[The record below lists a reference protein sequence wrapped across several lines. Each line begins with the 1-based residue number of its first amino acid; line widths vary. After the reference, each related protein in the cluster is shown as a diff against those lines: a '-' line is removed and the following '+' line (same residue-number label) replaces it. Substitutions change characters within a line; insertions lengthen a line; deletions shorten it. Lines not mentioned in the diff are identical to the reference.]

1 MTPNLPVGC
10 AKVWS
15 PRLQHEHNTAYTAY
29 MYTRACPMDHTKIIN
44 YCMKSYIISN
54 MGAIYIVGHSM
65 TFTKTGWD
73 VKAKHMQLCSDDNVM
88 FMQAKYKVIMLV
100 LARNYI
106 PFQLTFS
113 LFICVSCSSQQML
126 YFELRR
132 STLKRNYNFE
142 T

>member
-1 MTPNLPVGC
+1 
-10 AKVWS
+10 
-15 PRLQHEHNTAYTAY
+15 
-29 MYTRACPMDHTKIIN
+29 
-44 YCMKSYIISN
+44 

-73 VKAKHMQLCSDDNVM
+73 VKATHMQLCSDDNVM
-88 FMQAKYKVIMLV
+88 FMQAKYKVIRVV

-113 LFICVSCSSQQML
+113 LLLFMITTLGAYVIPSV
-126 YFELRR
+126 LRAR
-132 STLKRNYNFE
+132 RTKGI